1 MRPGKKKK
9 FLRLPYEH
17 AHLTIGSA
25 NEVHVSSEILDKVE
39 ARGVGFSEL
48 QSFWSLPFHDFAVV
62 GDVAVLRD
70 KHNRPLYDTINILT
84 SNPVVLYSMQANSEK
99 VRSFTL
105 NHFFDTRKQNLIP
118 RLKMA
123 ALGGRFSQVLA
134 VHDEVSGKLVLAEP
148 HTGTVLPITT
158 NNIVDTVKDMKDR
171 LTGRAPR
178 EEKALRML
186 TDFAGDNKL
195 VFFTPGGRSIQ
206 MMNLEDGS
214 LVKMNFPFIL
224 RSVHPLSEDQYLV
237 VKDIPATEERLQ
249 MKESDPTCLF
259 LLKKEESTDPL
270 PTVVTPVKQTAEI
283 TNIIALD
290 KKGLSDFGLKM
301 ALGEKMSS
309 PNTMFSTEG
318 SYANIALGFPELEFS
333 ASDIYQW
340 TRPDLP
346 TLGGGSQNVN
356 YSTNSSM
363 KKFSDPG
370 RDVIFLNDS
379 CQIVRPVAVKD
390 VPREGVAGHVATG
403 NCVAF
408 LEVVDLMAGQVRYV
422 PVPEA
427 PQQSPYAS
435 WYKQTYPDKVLALSK
450 MSNDGMVSVDNSGT
464 VR

>member
-1 MRPGKKKK
+1 M
-9 FLRLPYEH
+9 
-17 AHLTIGSA
+17 
-25 NEVHVSSEILDKVE
+25 NVSSQILDKVE

-48 QSFWSLPFHDFAVV
+48 QSYWSLPFHDFAVV
-62 GDVAVLRD
+62 GDVAVFPD

-84 SNPVVLYSMQANSEK
+84 SNPVVLYSMQANSDK

-105 NHFFDTRKQNLIP
+105 NHFFDNRKQNLIP
-118 RLKMA
+118 RLKVA
-123 ALGGRFSQVLA
+123 TLGGKFSRVLA
-134 VHDEVSGKLVLAEP
+134 VHDEVTGKLVLAEP
-148 HTGTVLPITT
+148 DTGTVLPITT
-158 NNIVDTVKDMKDR
+158 NNIVDTVKDMKNR

-178 EEKALRML
+178 EEKSLRML

-195 VFFTPGGRSIQ
+195 LFFTPGGRSIQ
-206 MMNLEDGS
+206 LMNLEDGS
-214 LVKMNFPFIL
+214 LIKMSFPFIL
-224 RSVHPLSEDQYLV
+224 RSVHPLSEDQYLL
-237 VKDIPATEERLQ
+237 VKDIPATEERLE
-249 MKESDPTCLF
+249 MKEQDPTCVF
-259 LLKKEESTDPL
+259 LVRKEEPTDPL
-270 PTVVTPVKQTAEI
+270 PTVVTPVRQTSDI
-283 TNIIALD
+283 TDIVAVD

-309 PNTMFSTEG
+309 PNTMFSTEA

-340 TRPDLP
+340 ARPDLP
-346 TLGGGSQNVN
+346 TLGGNTQNN
-356 YSTNSSM
+356 FSTNT
-363 KKFSDPG
+363 KKFNDLG
-370 RDVIFLNDS
+370 RDVVFLTDS

-427 PQQSPYAS
+427 PQQSPYSS
-435 WYKQTYPDKVLALSK
+435 WYKQTYPDKVLSLSK